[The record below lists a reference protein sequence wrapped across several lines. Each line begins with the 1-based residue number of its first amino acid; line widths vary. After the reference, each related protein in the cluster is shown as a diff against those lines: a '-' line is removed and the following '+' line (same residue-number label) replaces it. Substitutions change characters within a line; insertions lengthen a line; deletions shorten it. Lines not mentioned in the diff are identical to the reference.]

1 MTREQRI
8 LRLNAFIVSVPF
20 GIFFAA
26 AAWPPLYEVWR
37 LFFTVAHWPF
47 NAAPAELDATA
58 RLLIAIGGGL
68 GAGLGAMT
76 WAVATYV
83 LPVAPAAGRR
93 LIWMSALTW
102 FATDSTFSVVAGSP
116 MNVLINVVLMA
127 MLVLPTVKKPTDEQI
142 A

>member
-37 LFFTVAHWPF
+37 IFFAVAHWPF
-47 NAAPAELDATA
+47 NAAPAELDATG
-58 RLLIAIGGGL
+58 RLLVAIGGGL

-83 LPVAPAAGRR
+83 LPVAPTAGRR
-93 LIWMSALTW
+93 VIWVSVLTW
-102 FATDSTFSVVAGSP
+102 FVTDSTFSVVAGSP
-116 MNVLINVVLMA
+116 MNALINVGLMA
-127 MLVLPTVKKPTDEQI
+127 MLVLPTLNQPADEQF